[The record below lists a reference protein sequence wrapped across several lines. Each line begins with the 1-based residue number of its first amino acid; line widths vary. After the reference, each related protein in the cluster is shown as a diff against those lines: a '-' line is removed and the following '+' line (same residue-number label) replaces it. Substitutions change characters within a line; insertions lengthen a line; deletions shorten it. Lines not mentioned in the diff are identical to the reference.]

1 MVSSIKTNSFN
12 SRVNML
18 CINRR
23 CCECR
28 WPDSSSSNSN
38 NSNSS
43 SQQRVLWAAAAAAAD
58 IMTIK
63 L

>member
-38 NSNSS
+38 SS